1 MLDKISTGGSAALG
15 GELLFDQGNEVA
27 DGVHGFELGGLEL
40 DFQAGLD
47 GDDEVDVVEGIP
59 LGEAGGGEVGGEDE
73 GVVVEDVVEDG
84 GELSVDFGLLHEGS
98 VYGLGV
104 AFSREIGKV
113 WGEVSWWQILRLA
126 ALRSLRTTGLLRRR
140 RFEKQILRCAK
151 DDNQKSS

>member
-1 MLDKISTGGSAALG
+1 
-15 GELLFDQGNEVA
+15 
-27 DGVHGFELGGLEL
+27 
-40 DFQAGLD
+40 
-47 GDDEVDVVEGIP
+47 
-59 LGEAGGGEVGGEDE
+59 
-73 GVVVEDVVEDG
+73 VEDG